1 MTAAMTEAVVTAL
14 VLLAAVVTVEVNVMA
29 AAAAKAVVAVTV
41 AAAAKAVVATVAAA
55 AFPDKPDRHRH
66 TPVDSYR

>member
-14 VLLAAVVTVEVNVMA
+14 VLLEAVVTVEVNVTA
-29 AAAAKAVVAVTV
+29 AAAAKAVVAV
-41 AAAAKAVVATVAAA
+41 TVAAA

>member
-1 MTAAMTEAVVTAL
+1 MAAAMTEAVVTAL

-29 AAAAKAVVAVTV
+29 AAAKAV
-41 AAAAKAVVATVAAA
+41 AVVTVAAA
-55 AFPDKPDRHRH
+55 AFPDKPDRHRR